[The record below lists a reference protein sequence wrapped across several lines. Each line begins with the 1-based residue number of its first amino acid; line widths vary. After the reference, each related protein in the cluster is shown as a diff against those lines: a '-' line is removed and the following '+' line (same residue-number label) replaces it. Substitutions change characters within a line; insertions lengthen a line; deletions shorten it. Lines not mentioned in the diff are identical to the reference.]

1 MQERNITAMINIAG
15 KTYYTTEEAARF
27 AGVSIRTLRRWISAG
42 QLTDFLYPFRASP
55 SEVLYRMEPPEETDR
70 KNEKGEWILPRE
82 GGTPHENSGA

>member
-1 MQERNITAMINIAG
+1 MINIAG

-55 SEVLYRMEPPEETDR
+55 SEVLYRMEPPEEIDR

-82 GGTPHENSGA
+82 GGTSHENSGT